1 MGDIETG
8 QCTTTTTITT
18 TTTTTTTTTIIEML
32 NFIKAP
38 KWIIGWLKE
47 AMRTWRTILQVKE
60 GKQFK
65 LSREIEIDCG
75 IFQGDSLSPHYFA

>member
-1 MGDIETG
+1 MDNR
-8 QCTTTTTITT
+8 
-18 TTTTTTTTTIIEML
+18 L
-32 NFIKAP
+32 VK
-38 KWIIGWLKE
+38 KKE

-75 IFQGDSLSPHYFA
+75 IFQGIP